1 MTSYDILVS
10 EVAEADVDN
19 IFQRLL
25 LRSPDRAVQ
34 FREAIEDAFASLAEM
49 PKRCAVAPD
58 NNQLEHPMR
67 QLVHRQGG
75 TAYRILFSVFDSQD
89 DAPGLV
95 RVLRV
100 RHGSQQHL
108 GSAADSLDSD

>member
-1 MTSYDILVS
+1 MTAYDVLVT
-10 EVAEADVDN
+10 ELAEADVDN

-25 LRSPDRAVQ
+25 LRSPDKAVQ
-34 FREAIEDAFASLAEM
+34 FREGIDSAFASPAEM

-58 NNQLEHPMR
+58 NNQREHPMR

-89 DAPGLV
+89 NTPGLV

-108 GSAADSLDSD
+108 GLAADQADDN